1 MFDGKK
7 QKMTSFDGSQP
18 ASAASYTNWST
29 VKGVRDDVNLI
40 VGQTLKL
47 FDDTQTLRIQHF
59 QTVWK
64 SMKFGLVSTYFKSN
78 HIQLLTYEFSFCTT
92 KEGQNCRFIQK
103 TLKLFDDTQTLR
115 IQHFQTVRK
124 SM

>member
-1 MFDGKK
+1 MKISRQVASKLKQKSLFDGKK
-7 QKMTSFDGSQP
+7 TKMTSFDASQS

-64 SMKFGLVSTYFKSN
+64 SMKFGLVS
-78 HIQLLTYEFSFCTT
+78 I
-92 KEGQNCRFIQK
+92 K
-103 TLKLFDDTQTLR
+103 TPVCDY
-115 IQHFQTVRK
+115 
-124 SM
+124 

>member
-1 MFDGKK
+1 
-7 QKMTSFDGSQP
+7 MTSFDASLP

-29 VKGVRDDVNLI
+29 TKGVRDDVNLI

-64 SMKFGLVSTYFKSN
+64 SMKFGLVS
-78 HIQLLTYEFSFCTT
+78 I
-92 KEGQNCRFIQK
+92 
-103 TLKLFDDTQTLR
+103 
-115 IQHFQTVRK
+115 
-124 SM
+124 

>member
-1 MFDGKK
+1 MNLPRNLNKSLCLTEKK
-7 QKMTSFDGSQP
+7 QKMTSFDASQP
-18 ASAASYTNWST
+18 AASASYTNWST

-64 SMKFGLVSTYFKSN
+64 SMKFGLVS
-78 HIQLLTYEFSFCTT
+78 
-92 KEGQNCRFIQK
+92 
-103 TLKLFDDTQTLR
+103 
-115 IQHFQTVRK
+115 
-124 SM
+124 

>member
-1 MFDGKK
+1 
-7 QKMTSFDGSQP
+7 MTSFDASQP

-64 SMKFGLVSTYFKSN
+64 SMKFGLVSIK
-78 HIQLLTYEFSFCTT
+78 TT
-92 KEGQNCRFIQK
+92 VQCVIINIK
-103 TLKLFDDTQTLR
+103 TDLDK
-115 IQHFQTVRK
+115 V
-124 SM
+124 